1 MPVPPRP
8 LETAADAQA
17 DRVKDSIPSQA
28 AAPVQD
34 SAEQGVRDLM
44 GLLALPALWAGRD
57 GETILQLMQQ
67 AVERVV
73 PLRLSYL
80 ETVGLPEEP
89 KIVRM
94 YIDGLPVQLEVQA
107 QMAQACESLLR
118 TPVADGRVFEADT
131 PLGPMRLLRLSMGY
145 GQLGG
150 KILFGAPD
158 PQFPT
163 FNQMAFLRGA
173 TSLAVTG
180 LHAARANHEREQA
193 SRAKDEFL
201 AMLAHELR
209 NPLAPI
215 SAAAD
220 LLSMTATSEP
230 VRRASGV
237 ITRQVR
243 HMTSL
248 IDDLLDLSRVTRGLV
263 ALDRTKLDVKQ
274 LVGLALE
281 QAQPLME
288 AKRHQVAVELPPEPA
303 CVEGDAKRLV
313 QVLVNLLN
321 NAAKYT
327 PDGGRVT
334 IQVATTPDTVTIE
347 IADNGMGMDAALIRR
362 AFELFVQ
369 AERTPDRSQGGLGLG
384 LPLVRSLVTL
394 HGGKVSAHSE
404 GSGRGSRLRVQLPRI
419 AASHQKQHPAREADA
434 APPLRN
440 LHTLVVDDN
449 VDAAITLA
457 MYLEARGHVV
467 TVEHDSMRAAA
478 VAESGE
484 FDVFLLDLGLPGMDG
499 YELAR
504 RIRGRPGT
512 AQAYI
517 IAITGYGHASDRERS
532 AAAGFD
538 HHFVKPVDMSRLAAL
553 LSQLHD
559 VRRAPAVS

>member
-1 MPVPPRP
+1 MPP
-8 LETAADAQA
+8 L
-17 DRVKDSIPSQA
+17 
-28 AAPVQD
+28 APAPLQD

-57 GETILQLMQQ
+57 GETILQLMLQ

-89 KIVRM
+89 KMIRM
-94 YIDGLPVQLEVQA
+94 DIDGLPVQLEA
-107 QMAQACESLLR
+107 HARMAAACESLLR
-118 TPVADGRVFEADT
+118 TPVADGRVFEAET
-131 PLGPMRLLRLSMGY
+131 PLGPMRLLRLGMGY

-150 KILFGAPD
+150 KILFGAHD

-180 LHAARANHEREQA
+180 LHAARANHERERA

-220 LLSMTATSEP
+220 LLSMTAGSEP

-243 HMTSL
+243 HMTGL
-248 IDDLLDLSRVTRGLV
+248 IDDLLDVSRVTRGLV
-263 ALDRTKLDVKQ
+263 VLDRRVLDVKQ
-274 LVGLALE
+274 LVALALE
-281 QAQPLME
+281 QSQPQME
-288 AKRHQVAVELPPEPA
+288 AKRHRITVELPPESV
-303 CVEGDAKRLV
+303 CVDGDEKRLV
-313 QVLVNLLN
+313 QVLVNILN
-321 NAAKYT
+321 NAARYT
-327 PDGGRVT
+327 PDQGQVGIRVT
-334 IQVATTPDTVTIE
+334 ATLDTVMIE
-347 IADNGMGMDAALIRR
+347 VSDNGIGMSADLIRR

-384 LPLVRSLVTL
+384 LPLVKSLVAL
-394 HGGKVSAHSE
+394 HGGKVSAYSE
-404 GSGRGSRLRVQLPRI
+404 GSGLGSRLQVVLPRV
-419 AASHQKQHPAREADA
+419 ATRREGA
-434 APPLRN
+434 APGQVAALAQPSNALRI
-440 LHTLVVDDN
+440 LVVDDN
-449 VDAAITLA
+449 VDAAMTLA
-457 MYLEARGHVV
+457 MYLKASGHQVV
-467 TVEHDSMRAAA
+467 TVHDSPSA
-478 VAESGE
+478 VARAQDGG

-504 RIRGRPGT
+504 RIRREPG
-512 AQAYI
+512 AANAYLV
-517 IAITGYGHASDRERS
+517 AVTGYGHASDRERS
-532 AAAGFD
+532 AKAGFD
-538 HHFVKPVDMSRLAAL
+538 QHFIKPVDMARLVAL

-559 VRRAPAVS
+559 PRRSPGVV

>member
-1 MPVPPRP
+1 MPPR
-8 LETAADAQA
+8 TD
-17 DRVKDSIPSQA
+17 
-28 AAPVQD
+28 APVQD

-57 GETILQLMQQ
+57 GETILQLMLQ

-80 ETVGLPEEP
+80 ETVGLPEDP
-89 KIVRM
+89 RIVRM
-94 YIDGLPVQLEVQA
+94 NIDGLPVQPATQA
-107 QMAQACESLLR
+107 QLAAACEALLR
-118 TPVADGRVFEADT
+118 TPVADGRVFEAET

-150 KILFGAPD
+150 KILFGAAD
-158 PQFPT
+158 PQFPN

-220 LLSMTATSEP
+220 LLSMMANSES
-230 VRRASGV
+230 VKRASGV

-243 HMTSL
+243 HMTGL
-248 IDDLLDLSRVTRGLV
+248 IDDLLDVSRVTRGL
-263 ALDRTKLDVKQ
+263 ATLDRTSLDVKH
-274 LVGLALE
+274 LVALALE

-288 AKRHQVAVELPPEPA
+288 AKRHQVSVELPPEPA
-303 CVEGDAKRLV
+303 CVDGDAKRLV

-327 PDGGRVT
+327 PDGGRVAV
-334 IQVATTPDTVTIE
+334 QVATTPDTVAIDVV
-347 IADNGMGMDAALIRR
+347 DNGIGMDPGLIRR

-384 LPLVRSLVTL
+384 LPLVRSLVEL

-404 GSGRGSRLRVQLPRI
+404 GSGRGSRLRVLLPRI
-419 AASHQKQHPAREADA
+419 ASPQQKQPRARGTDV
-434 APPLRN
+434 PPPVRSLQ
-440 LHTLVVDDN
+440 TLVVDDN
-449 VDAAITLA
+449 VDAATTLA

-467 TVEHDSMRAAA
+467 TVEHDPVRAAA
-478 VAESGE
+478 TAEKGP

-504 RIRGRPGT
+504 RIRGRPGG
-512 AQAYI
+512 APAYI
-517 IAITGYGHASDRERS
+517 IAITGYGSASDRERS

-538 HHFVKPVDMSRLAAL
+538 HHFVKPVDMDRLAAL

-559 VRRAPAVS
+559 VRRAPAVD